1 MSWQIFKNNILQ
13 YANNPESLQDIDTVA
28 RIWATEY
35 DAAIKRGGDV
45 TNRIAIKQGDV
56 ESMTKLFKS
65 ALERGLTSKAPY
77 DLVGEMGKGVIAY
90 WQKATLNNFP
100 VPIIPA
106 PGTIANISITTA
118 PITNSGKWTPAVSM
132 PSVKEPSEEE
142 LYEKLDFEKAGIDK
156 NDPKVKKII
165 KFDVAEFEEE
175 VARVPPSS
183 EFESDVFPPNYTEDT
198 IFEDSELA
206 TGQLDLTT
214 ADTLNEALIEQEII
228 PNPPPAED
236 IVSGYKT
243 LDELLKI
250 AGKWARTLGK
260 SPRVKYENLKSGYVK
275 GIHGLCGMGVKS
287 VVSAMLGIKGLG
299 QIGGNANQFS
309 FSTRLSSIPG
319 PAGIPASFAE
329 TIGGKKY
336 YNGKIKIEVPMV
348 TVLNKKTKKEVKVP
362 NYMGCYVGQSSQWRV
377 GDILA
382 LDYYER
388 PHGHIQIWTG
398 FAWQSDYTQRS
409 VNGLA
414 NANPNTFA
422 LWRLNDNGAAA
433 LAEYSS
439 PKNSKK
445 V

>member
-1 MSWQIFKNNILQ
+1 MSWQTFKNNILQ
-13 YANNPESLQDIDTVA
+13 YANSPESLQDIDTVA

-56 ESMTKLFKS
+56 ESMTRLFKS

-90 WQKATLNNFP
+90 WQKATLNNLP

-106 PGTIANISITTA
+106 PGTIANVSITSATV
-118 PITNSGKWTPAVSM
+118 TNSGKWTPAVSI
-132 PSVKEPSEEE
+132 PSVKEPTEEE

-206 TGQLDLTT
+206 SGQLDATT
-214 ADTLNEALIEQEII
+214 AETLNEALEDQKIVPPGPEPEEIK
-228 PNPPPAED
+228 
-236 IVSGYKT
+236 SGYET
-243 LDELLKI
+243 IEELLTV
-250 AGKWARTLGK
+250 AGQWARTLK
-260 SPRVKYENLKSGYVK
+260 KNARVKYSNLISGYVK
-275 GIHGLCGMGVKS
+275 SIHGLCAAGVKS
-287 VVSAMLGIKGLG
+287 VVCAMLGLKELG
-299 QIGGNANQFS
+299 TEGVNANDFS
-309 FSTRLSSIPG
+309 FAAGATGNFAKSIN
-319 PAGIPASFAE
+319 
-329 TIGGKKY
+329 GKKY
-336 YNGKIKIEVPMV
+336 YNGKIKIEIPYKEI
-348 TVLNKKTKKEVKVP
+348 TNKAGQKVKVR
-362 NYMGCYVGQSSQWRV
+362 NYLGCYVGDSTQWRV

-382 LDYYER
+382 LDYIGKPY
-388 PHGHIQIWTG
+388 GHIQIYTG
-398 FAWQSDYTQRS
+398 FSWQSDYKQKA
-409 VNGLA
+409 VNGLGH
-414 NANPNTFA
+414 ANPETFA
-422 LWRLNDNGAAA
+422 LWRLNDNGAAQLKYYA
-433 LAEYSS
+433 SKA
-439 PKNSKK
+439 NSKK